1 MTSPAAMTTAE
12 LTGLLAEADGRV
24 RDLERLMAR
33 TPRGTAAYAAMQES
47 RPGLLRFR
55 RGLDDALASRG
66 A

>member
-1 MTSPAAMTTAE
+1 MTSPADMKTAE
-12 LTGLLAEADGRV
+12 LTGLLAEDRRPGPRHPPP
-24 RDLERLMAR
+24 
-33 TPRGTAAYAAMQES
+33 TPRCRRS